1 MLIGGVPMSFEAI
14 TSITD
19 AEAEA
24 KYMISGAEAKARQM
38 IEDAHSAGKLAVEA
52 ACRKAEDELAELNR
66 QAGEK
71 ARAGAAQFSKDTE
84 SKREAMRAVAECKLP
99 EAASLVVERIVNS

>member
-1 MLIGGVPMSFEAI
+1 MSFEAI

-66 QAGEK
+66 QAGERRGP
-71 ARAGAAQFSKDTE
+71 APRSSPRIRRASVRRCVPPRNASC
-84 SKREAMRAVAECKLP
+84 RKLRV
-99 EAASLVVERIVNS
+99 L

>member
-1 MLIGGVPMSFEAI
+1 MSFEAI
-14 TSITD
+14 TSITE

-24 KYMISGAEAKARQM
+24 KYMISAAEAKAKQM

-66 QAGEK
+66 QAGVK
-71 ARAGAAQFSKDTE
+71 AESGAAALADELE
-84 SKREAMRAVAECKLP
+84 SKKAAMCAVAEGKLDR
-99 EAASLVVERIVNS
+99 AATLVVERIVNS